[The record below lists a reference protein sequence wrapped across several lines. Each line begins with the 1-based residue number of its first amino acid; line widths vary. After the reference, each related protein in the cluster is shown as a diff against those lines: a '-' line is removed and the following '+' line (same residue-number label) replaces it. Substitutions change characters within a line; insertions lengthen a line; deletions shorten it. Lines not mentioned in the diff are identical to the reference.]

1 MRKHVSDGFSTKAFT
16 YNYLPWNP
24 TNCWFPDFGG
34 LWWFLGGLAIE
45 FHQVLPVVPP
55 AEFPSCHGKPCWFHA
70 EVGWGIYQRPS
81 IWLVFVPPHAFYLW
95 SYLSK
100 TIQSQVYII
109 WFLINTPD
117 LQMRSG
123 LYPRMHQKHR
133 QERGKNNDSSKT
145 VPQSVLEE
153 HLSSVFLGC
162 LYAGLRHVESSL
174 SGSKCQKNTLGIS
187 PPQCGDPPMMV
198 SPAVNLG

>member
-24 TNCWFPDFGG
+24 TNCWFPDFGW

-100 TIQSQVYII
+100 LSKVKCISYDSWSTL
-109 WFLINTPD
+109 LI
-117 LQMRSG
+117 
-123 LYPRMHQKHR
+123 
-133 QERGKNNDSSKT
+133 
-145 VPQSVLEE
+145 
-153 HLSSVFLGC
+153 
-162 LYAGLRHVESSL
+162 
-174 SGSKCQKNTLGIS
+174 SKCIAGCIPGCTKNIAKRVEKTMIPQKRFHKVSWRNTWAVLFFWVLVRGLT
-187 PPQCGDPPMMV
+187 PCGK
-198 SPAVNLG
+198 